1 MISVANP
8 VLERELKE
16 RMRSRRASIIL
27 VIYLALLA
35 AILYVSYRGGLVF
48 MRESLAFGSEIFSAA
63 TLGRLMY
70 DWLLFFVVLF
80 IAFVAPGISAGAIVS
95 ERERQTLHLLQ
106 VTMLRGPSI
115 VLGKLGASLSFVAL
129 LVVATAPLF
138 VVPLLLGGVTPW
150 QVVRSFVVMGALMLA
165 LASMGLYM
173 SSVARRVQFAT
184 VAAYALAFF
193 LVVGTLILFGV
204 EQIWRSTQEPN
215 QSLPQGSKTIYL
227 SPLAALSDAAVGTVG
242 TADVP
247 SPIYGGA
254 ILVNEATRPQSMR
267 MRNGPV
273 LRVAADERGPLIRL
287 WMINTVLL
295 LGLSALCLYGSA
307 RRLRVPAERFL
318 EPKRR
323 KGAT

>member
-1 MISVANP
+1 VISVANP
-8 VLERELKE
+8 VLDRELKE

-27 VIYLALLA
+27 VVYLGLLA
-35 AILYVSYRGGLVF
+35 AILYVSYRGGLVVI
-48 MRESLAFGSEIFSAA
+48 RESLLFGGEIFSAA

-80 IAFVAPGISAGAIVS
+80 VAFVAPGISAGAIVS

-115 VLGKLGASLSFVAL
+115 VLGKLGASLSFVTL

-138 VVPLLLGGVTPW
+138 VVPLVLGGVTPG

-204 EQIWRSTQEPN
+204 EQIWRSTQDPN
-215 QSLPQGSKTIYL
+215 ASLPHGSKTIYL
-227 SPLAALSDAAVGTVG
+227 SPLVALSDAAAGTIG
-242 TADVP
+242 SSGEVP
-247 SPIYGGA
+247 SPILAGSYLA
-254 ILVNEATRPQSMR
+254 NEATRPQP

-273 LRVAADERGPLIRL
+273 VGLAPDEQRPLIRL
-287 WMINTVLL
+287 WMINTAMLL
-295 LGLSALCLYGSA
+295 ALSAVCLYGSA

-323 KGAT
+323 KGAQ

>member
-1 MISVANP
+1 V
-8 VLERELKE
+8 V
-16 RMRSRRASIIL
+16 
-27 VIYLALLA
+27 YLGLLA
-35 AILYVSYRGGLVF
+35 AILYISYRGGLIVI
-48 MRESLAFGSEIFSAA
+48 RESLLFGGEIFSAA

-80 IAFVAPGISAGAIVS
+80 VAFVAPGISAGAIVS

-115 VLGKLGASLSFVAL
+115 VLGKLGASLSFVTL

-138 VVPLLLGGVTPW
+138 VVPLVLGGVTPG

-204 EQIWRSTQEPN
+204 EQIWRSTQERN
-215 QSLPQGSKTIYL
+215 ASLPQGSKAIYL
-227 SPLAALSDAAVGTVG
+227 SPLVALSDAAAGSVGSSG
-242 TADVP
+242 EVP
-247 SPIYGGA
+247 SPILAGSYIA
-254 ILVNEATRPQSMR
+254 NEATRPPQP

-273 LRVAADERGPLIRL
+273 VGVAADEQRPLIRL
-287 WMINTVLL
+287 WMINTGLL
-295 LGLSALCLYGSA
+295 LVLSAACLYGSA

>member
-1 MISVANP
+1 M
-8 VLERELKE
+8 
-16 RMRSRRASIIL
+16 
-27 VIYLALLA
+27 IYLALLA

-48 MRESLAFGSEIFSAA
+48 IRDSLAFGSEIFSAA

-70 DWLLFFVVLF
+70 DRLLFFVVLF
-80 IAFVAPGISAGAIVS
+80 IAFVAPGISAGAIVG

-204 EQIWRSTQEPN
+204 EQIWRSTQDPN
-215 QSLPQGSKTIYL
+215 ASLPQGSKAIYL

-242 TADVP
+242 TASVP
-247 SPIYGGA
+247 SPSTAGPSS
-254 ILVNEATRPQSMR
+254 LTRLAS
-267 MRNGPV
+267 
-273 LRVAADERGPLIRL
+273 
-287 WMINTVLL
+287 
-295 LGLSALCLYGSA
+295 
-307 RRLRVPAERFL
+307 RR
-318 EPKRR
+318 
-323 KGAT
+323 